1 MDLLQKQKKNSNL
14 SDIKISVVI
23 PAYNASKYIEK
34 TLQSIVNQSLAR
46 KKFEII
52 VIDDCSLD
60 DTFNIVRKF
69 LNSTGFPNTK
79 VIQTESNSKGPA
91 KPRNIGIEESIGEY
105 IAFCDADDI
114 WHPDK
119 LKIQFNE
126 FKLNDKLLGLYTTTI
141 DFKDQNNI
149 YYDNNIQNNIKISST
164 SFFQQLKKNSIKIS
178 SLIINKKFLKNI
190 GLFDESLS
198 MVTVEDYDLCL
209 RILYKFPDYDFFK
222 LKNKL
227 TFYRLDSH
235 SISSNKFKMFYK
247 VLLIH
252 LKISKF
258 FKFRKL
264 YLFFCLPFFLLT
276 YLFYS
281 VIFRIILKKS

>member
-164 SFFQQLKKNSIKIS
+164 SFFQQLKKNSIKI
-178 SLIINKKFLKNI
+178 
-190 GLFDESLS
+190 
-198 MVTVEDYDLCL
+198 
-209 RILYKFPDYDFFK
+209 
-222 LKNKL
+222 
-227 TFYRLDSH
+227 
-235 SISSNKFKMFYK
+235 
-247 VLLIH
+247 
-252 LKISKF
+252 
-258 FKFRKL
+258 
-264 YLFFCLPFFLLT
+264 
-276 YLFYS
+276 
-281 VIFRIILKKS
+281 